1 MVPGKYNNKRM
12 LQTAEETKQIR
23 VTKKGIVILPAIP
36 MNSQCPSVTTTP
48 CTSESK
54 EAYHLGI
61 EVGNEESGSL
71 IHSVG
76 APVLWVCQEQDLLP
90 ILKVGNDLEGFGHL
104 ASCEAAHDLAHSM
117 IDFNHLGVKARGD
130 QGGACLPTA

>member
-1 MVPGKYNNKRM
+1 M
-12 LQTAEETKQIR
+12 LQTAEETKQTS
-23 VTKKGIVILPAIP
+23 VTKEETVILPAIP
-36 MNSQCPSVTTTP
+36 MNSQCPSVTTPP
-48 CTSESK
+48 CTSGNK
-54 EAYHLGI
+54 EAYHFGI
-61 EVGNEESGSL
+61 QVGNEEAGSL

-90 ILKVGNDLEGFGHL
+90 ILEVGNDLEGFGHL

-117 IDFNHLGVKARGD
+117 IDFDHLGVNARGD